1 MVHETSICK
10 ASSLNGNILSNIYL
24 FIFNERTVKIVFIW
38 ERLVPKID
46 PYLCPLPAFF
56 PVEKL
61 QSKNKLN
68 QKN

>member
-1 MVHETSICK
+1 M
-10 ASSLNGNILSNIYL
+10 
-24 FIFNERTVKIVFIW
+24 FIW

-68 QKN
+68 QKNQKMENENQARQNSNALAIKQNQGPF